1 MVDSANLAAR
11 DTSHV
16 RQGWRG
22 VGTGARLGVMAVVGA
37 LAGVTVGL
45 TSRWAYAPLAGWG
58 VAALVFEVWSWAA
71 INAMNADETRM
82 HATREDPSRA
92 ASDLLLLLANL
103 ASLAAVVALIVDA
116 ARAQGAAKAL
126 LGGAAL
132 LSVAVSWV
140 LVQTLYTLRYAR
152 LYYSAEHP
160 GGVDFNTEDRPS
172 YHDFA
177 YLAFTMGMAYQVS
190 DTALQTSA
198 FRKVVLRHG
207 LISYVFG
214 SVILATTINL
224 VVGLSGS

>member
-1 MVDSANLAAR
+1 VADDISQ
-11 DTSHV
+11 V
-16 RQGWRG
+16 RTGWRG
-22 VGTGARLGVMAVVGA
+22 TGTGTRLVVMLVVGA
-37 LAGVTVGL
+37 IAAVVTGL
-45 TSRWAYAPLAGWG
+45 SLEWAYAPMAGWA
-58 VAALVFEVWSWAA
+58 VAALTFEVWSWLA
-71 INAMNADETRM
+71 INRMDAEQTRA

-92 ASDLLLLLANL
+92 ISDLLLLLANL
-103 ASLAAVVALIVDA
+103 ASLAAVVYVIIDA
-116 ARAQGAAKAL
+116 GRAQGAAKAW

-132 LSVAVSWV
+132 LSVAISWV

-152 LYYSAEHP
+152 LYYLPEKP
-160 GGVDFNTEDRPS
+160 GGVDFNMDDPPD

-190 DTALQTSA
+190 DTALQNSA

-207 LISYVFG
+207 LTSYVFG